1 MRVQPSPSRRWALP
15 AAEPAAN
22 LGDAMSRRRAA
33 TPTPAE
39 IWRIL
44 RGIARDERIARRRDR
59 ALARRFRR
67 ERGARER
74 AAAALEQRLREEQAE
89 RDRKLEEKL
98 NRIAGDGD
106 ARWGQLMEA
115 LVGGDLV
122 KLLRDA
128 GVDVEVLGRRI
139 SSQNREGVWREY
151 DLVAAGKSVVV
162 VVEVKTTLRE
172 ADVKRFV
179 SRLGGFP
186 EGRGGGAAAPRVV
199 AAGLRA
205 APDVRGARV
214 PHGEGQRGAGGGG
227 GGLLPHPGGGFER
240 QHRELRGLRAPSLLN
255 TRAGPDQAAAKRPT
269 SVSPARLAT
278 RYRAGNVARHA
289 CRIPYAGERPDG
301 RGAGRSGHRN
311 GPGRLRPEFRDELKE
326 VLTRRIP

>member
-59 ALARRFRR
+59 ALERRFRR
-67 ERGARER
+67 EREARER

-128 GVDVEVLGRRI
+128 GVDVEVLGERVR
-139 SSQNREGVWREY
+139 SHNREGVWREY
-151 DLVAAGKSVVV
+151 DLVAAGRSVVV

-179 SRLGGFP
+179 SRLGDFREWRP
-186 EGRGGGAAAPRVV
+186 DYARPRMFGALGYLTAKGNAARVAE
-199 AAGLRA
+199 AAGFYLIRA
-205 APDVRGARV
+205 VGSSASIVNS
-214 PHGEGQRGAGGGG
+214 E
-227 GGLLPHPGGGFER
+227 GFE
-240 QHRELRGLRAPSLLN
+240 P
-255 TRAGPDQAAAKRPT
+255 
-269 SVSPARLAT
+269 RL
-278 RYRAGNVARHA
+278 Y
-289 CRIPYAGERPDG
+289 
-301 RGAGRSGHRN
+301 
-311 GPGRLRPEFRDELKE
+311 
-326 VLTRRIP
+326 

>member
-1 MRVQPSPSRRWALP
+1 
-15 AAEPAAN
+15 
-22 LGDAMSRRRAA
+22 MSRRRAA

-59 ALARRFRR
+59 ALERRFRR
-67 ERGARER
+67 EREARER
-74 AAAALEQRLREEQAE
+74 AAAALEQRLREEEAERKREQAE

-128 GVDVEVLGRRI
+128 GVDVEVLGERVR
-139 SSQNREGVWREY
+139 SHNRDGVWREY
-151 DLVAAGKSVVV
+151 DLVAAGRSVVV

-179 SRLGGFP
+179 SRLGDFREWRPDYARPRMFGALGYLTAKGNAARVAEAAGFYLI
-186 EGRGGGAAAPRVV
+186 RVV
-199 AAGLRA
+199 GSSASI
-205 APDVRGARV
+205 VNS
-214 PHGEGQRGAGGGG
+214 E
-227 GGLLPHPGGGFER
+227 GFE
-240 QHRELRGLRAPSLLN
+240 P
-255 TRAGPDQAAAKRPT
+255 
-269 SVSPARLAT
+269 RL
-278 RYRAGNVARHA
+278 Y
-289 CRIPYAGERPDG
+289 
-301 RGAGRSGHRN
+301 
-311 GPGRLRPEFRDELKE
+311 
-326 VLTRRIP
+326 

>member
-1 MRVQPSPSRRWALP
+1 
-15 AAEPAAN
+15 
-22 LGDAMSRRRAA
+22 MSRRRAA

-59 ALARRFRR
+59 ALERRFRR
-67 ERGARER
+67 EREARER
-74 AAAALEQRLREEQAE
+74 AAAALEQRLREEEAERKREKAALEERLREEEAERKREQAE

-128 GVDVEVLGRRI
+128 GVDVEVLGERVR
-139 SSQNREGVWREY
+139 SHNREGVWREY
-151 DLVAAGKSVVV
+151 DLVAAGRSVVV

-179 SRLGGFP
+179 SRLGDFREWRP
-186 EGRGGGAAAPRVV
+186 DYARPRMFGALGYLTAKGNAARVAE
-199 AAGLRA
+199 AAGFYLIRA
-205 APDVRGARV
+205 VGSSASIVNS
-214 PHGEGQRGAGGGG
+214 E
-227 GGLLPHPGGGFER
+227 GFE
-240 QHRELRGLRAPSLLN
+240 P
-255 TRAGPDQAAAKRPT
+255 
-269 SVSPARLAT
+269 RL
-278 RYRAGNVARHA
+278 Y
-289 CRIPYAGERPDG
+289 
-301 RGAGRSGHRN
+301 
-311 GPGRLRPEFRDELKE
+311 
-326 VLTRRIP
+326 